1 MNIEELCLIERISDR
16 VVVIINKTHHNPI
29 SYLPLIEKELGKL
42 NFSGTIVFDLLV
54 SNGYSSNRF
63 VEGSVNAGK
72 VKRRSMRV
80 IDTSNVDKDVTVEAD
95 KFYRSHPLLV
105 ENNSILSEEEKYK
118 MIGNRHVRQ

>member
-1 MNIEELCLIERISDR
+1 MNVEELCQIERISDR
-16 VVVIINKTHHNPI
+16 VAMIINKTHDNPI
-29 SYLPLIEKELGKL
+29 SYLPVIEEELGKL
-42 NFSGTIVFDLLV
+42 NFSRKIIFDLLL

-63 VEGSVNAGK
+63 VEANVNEAK
-72 VKRRSMRV
+72 FDRHSMRV

-95 KFYRSHPLLV
+95 KFYKSHPLLV